1 MSVSLKSVA
10 SLTAALLLTTGAAL
24 AQTKLNVYTA
34 LENDQL
40 APLKAAFE
48 AANKGIE
55 ITWVRDSTGIVT
67 ARVLAE
73 KANPQADVIW
83 GVALSSI
90 LMFDKE
96 GILEAYAPKGIEDL
110 KPSFRDEASAPK
122 WTGMDAFLSFIAV
135 NQPEFAKTGAAPVKG
150 WNDLL
155 QPQLKGKLV
164 MPNPASSGTGYLQV
178 AGWLQSMG
186 EDNGWAFMDKLHD
199 NIGVYT
205 HSGSA
210 PHVQAA
216 KGERTASVGIDMR
229 AVKEKNNGAPLDVIV
244 PADGVAWD
252 MEATALVKGRP
263 NAEAAKKL
271 IDFTVSKEA
280 HEQYAKFY
288 AVVGRKDVNA
298 APKNYPT
305 DAEAKMLKV
314 DFGKMAADRDR
325 VLAEWTRRYDGKSAP
340 KN

>member
-1 MSVSLKSVA
+1 MPVSLKLGTM
-10 SLTAALLLTTGAAL
+10 LTAALLLSGTAL
-24 AQTKLNVYTA
+24 AQTKLTVYTA

-40 APLKAAFE
+40 GPFKKAFE
-48 AANKGIE
+48 ETNKDIE
-55 ITWVRDSTGIVT
+55 ITWVRDSTGIIT

-83 GVALSSI
+83 GVALSSV

-96 GILEAYAPKGIEDL
+96 GILEAYAPQGLADL
-110 KPSFRDEASAPK
+110 KPSFRDSANPPK
-122 WTGMDAFLSFIAV
+122 WTGMDAFLSFVSI
-135 NQPEFAKTGAAPVKG
+135 NQPEFAKTGAAPIKT
-150 WNDLL
+150 WADLL

-186 EDNGWAFMDKLHD
+186 EEKGWAYMDKLHE

-210 PHVQAA
+210 PHVQSA
-216 KGERTASVGIDMR
+216 KGERTGSVGIDMR

-244 PADGVAWD
+244 PTDGISWD

-263 NAEAAKKL
+263 NADAAKKL
-271 IDFTVSKEA
+271 IDFTVSKAA
-280 HEQYAKFY
+280 HELYGKSY
-288 AVVGRKDVNA
+288 AVVGHKDVNA
-298 APKNYPT
+298 APKNYPA
-305 DAEAKMLKV
+305 DAEAKMLKM
-314 DFGKMAADRDR
+314 DFGKMAADRDK